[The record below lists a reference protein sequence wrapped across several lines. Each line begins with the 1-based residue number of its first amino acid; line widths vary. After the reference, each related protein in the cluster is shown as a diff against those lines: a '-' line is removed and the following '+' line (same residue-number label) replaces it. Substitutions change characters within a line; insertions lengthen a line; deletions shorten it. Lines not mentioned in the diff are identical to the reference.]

1 MDKELKS
8 KFEEAIWV
16 AKSLFERGKTSG
28 SSANLS
34 FRHENDI
41 YITGSGTCFG
51 RLEET
56 SFARVSLEGTHLEG
70 MKPSKEF
77 PLHQMC
83 YKKSSDIQAVIHTH
97 SFYATLYSCVPH
109 EYKESAVPE
118 HTPYLRMKVGRIG
131 LIPYAKPGSQEL
143 FGLFRQAVDDSDAYL
158 LANHGPVVPGKSI
171 IDAFYGIE
179 ELEES
184 CHIAWELENRSGC
197 R

>member
-70 MKPSKEF
+70 MNPSKEF

-83 YKKSSDIQAVIHTH
+83 YKKSPDIQAVIHTH
-97 SFYATLYSCVPH
+97 SFYCLLYTSPSPRDC
-109 EYKESAVPE
+109 S
-118 HTPYLRMKVGRIG
+118 
-131 LIPYAKPGSQEL
+131 
-143 FGLFRQAVDDSDAYL
+143 
-158 LANHGPVVPGKSI
+158 
-171 IDAFYGIE
+171 
-179 ELEES
+179 
-184 CHIAWELENRSGC
+184 
-197 R
+197 